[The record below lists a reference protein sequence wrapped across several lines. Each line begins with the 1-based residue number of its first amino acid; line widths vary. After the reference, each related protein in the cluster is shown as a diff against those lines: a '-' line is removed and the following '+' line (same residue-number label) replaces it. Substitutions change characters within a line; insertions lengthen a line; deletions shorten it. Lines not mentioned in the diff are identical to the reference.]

1 MSGRIIAS
9 SLFSYREVHRTIV
22 GLIELNLIRAI
33 REIRGKIS
41 IMSENVVGIELPK
54 GLFAGK
60 TAIVTGASRGVGR
73 ATALRLAEGGA
84 NVVVNYLNNDP
95 EGFETSRQSQARG
108 VQSFPIKGDTS
119 DFLQARRVANKT
131 VEEFGAIDLL
141 VLNAGI
147 WEGAPIEE
155 MSEETWNRVLNT
167 NLKSAWAMSKACV
180 PAMKKRESGA
190 IVLVSSTAGQRGEAN
205 YSNYAASKGGQISF
219 TKALASEL
227 CPKIRVNCVAPGWI
241 ETAMVRPVFE
251 DKDYEQSVIESIPL
265 KRIATTDDIA
275 LSICFLLSPWA
286 RHITGEILN
295 VNGGAVLCG

>member
-1 MSGRIIAS
+1 
-9 SLFSYREVHRTIV
+9 
-22 GLIELNLIRAI
+22 
-33 REIRGKIS
+33 
-41 IMSENVVGIELPK
+41 MSEQPVEIQLPTN
-54 GLFAGK
+54 LFQGK

-73 ATALRLAEGGA
+73 ATALRLAEAGA
-84 NVVVNYLNNDP
+84 NVVVNYLKNKERAENVVALCKELGVEAIAVQGDVS
-95 EGFETSRQSQARG
+95 EWSASQNLA
-108 VQSFPIKGDTS
+108 KAA
-119 DFLQARRVANKT
+119 LEK
-131 VEEFGAIDLL
+131 FGRIDLL

-155 MSEETWNRVLNT
+155 MSEETWNRVMNT
-167 NLKSAWAMSKACV
+167 NLKAAWAMTKACV
-180 PAMKKRESGA
+180 PAMKKQEKGA

-251 DKDYEQSVIESIPL
+251 DEVYKQSVINSIPL
-265 KRIATTDDIA
+265 KRMAMTDDVA
-275 LSICFLLSPWA
+275 LSICFLLSDWS

-295 VNGGAVLCG
+295 INGGAVLCG

>member
-1 MSGRIIAS
+1 
-9 SLFSYREVHRTIV
+9 
-22 GLIELNLIRAI
+22 
-33 REIRGKIS
+33 
-41 IMSENVVGIELPK
+41 MSEKPVEIKLPNN
-54 GLFAGK
+54 LFQNK

-73 ATALRLAEGGA
+73 ATALRLAEAGA
-84 NVVVNYLNNDP
+84 NVLVNYL
-95 EGFETSRQSQARG
+95 SREDAANEVVKECESLGVEAIAVQGDVSEWQAA
-108 VQSFPIKGDTS
+108 QNIAHEALEK
-119 DFLQARRVANKT
+119 
-131 VEEFGAIDLL
+131 FGRIDLL

-155 MSEETWNRVLNT
+155 MSEEVWNKVLNT
-167 NLKSAWAMSKACV
+167 NLKAAWAMTKACV
-180 PAMKKRESGA
+180 PAIKKQEKGA

-251 DKDYEQSVIESIPL
+251 DENYRQQVINSIPL
-265 KRIATTDDIA
+265 KRMATTDDVA
-275 LSICFLLSPWA
+275 LSICFLLSDWS

-295 VNGGAVLCG
+295 INGGAVLCG

>member
-1 MSGRIIAS
+1 
-9 SLFSYREVHRTIV
+9 
-22 GLIELNLIRAI
+22 
-33 REIRGKIS
+33 
-41 IMSENVVGIELPK
+41 MSEKPCEIKLP
-54 GLFAGK
+54 GNLFQGK
-60 TAIVTGASRGVGR
+60 TAIITGASRGVGR
-73 ATALRLAEGGA
+73 ATSLRLAEAGA
-84 NVVVNYLNNDP
+84 NVVVNYLSAEEKADN
-95 EGFETSRQSQARG
+95 
-108 VQSFPIKGDTS
+108 V
-119 DFLQARRVANKT
+119 
-131 VEEFGAIDLL
+131 VELCKEFGVDAIAVQGDVSLWQDAHNLANVTLEKFGRIDLL

-167 NLKSAWAMSKACV
+167 NLKAAWAMTKACV
-180 PAMKKRESGA
+180 PAMKKQPSGA

-251 DKDYEQSVIESIPL
+251 NADYKASVIKSIPL
-265 KRIATTDDIA
+265 ERMAMTDDVA
-275 LSICFLLSPWA
+275 LSICFLLSDWS

-295 VNGGAVLCG
+295 INGGAVLCG